1 MKEIRQELASYPPL
15 SMQLNSSDVTGVNA
29 SLSLDSETTLDLML
43 TTNENAGFKDVTLAT
58 ISSNGLRRESP
69 YEPELVGSRY
79 RIRVDGIRAQ
89 DLDKPIIVSGYTE
102 NEADYTHFIIN
113 ASPLSYAYAV
123 LNADAF
129 ASNHGHDALC
139 ALYNY
144 YLAAQAYIA
153 AH

>member
-43 TTNENAGFKDVTLAT
+43 TTNENAGFKDVTFAT

-102 NEADYTHFIIN
+102 NEADYTNFIIN

-129 ASNHGHDALC
+129 ASNHGHDAMC

-153 AH
+153 VH